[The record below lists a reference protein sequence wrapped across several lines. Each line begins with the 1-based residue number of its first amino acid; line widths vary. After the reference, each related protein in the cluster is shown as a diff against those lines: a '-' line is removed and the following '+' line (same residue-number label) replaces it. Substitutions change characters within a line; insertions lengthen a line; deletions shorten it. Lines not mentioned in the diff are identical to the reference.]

1 MAQIQGSAVTMQIR
15 ESGTTGG
22 YLNVVCE
29 TTSSLS
35 GSASVSTEVTKCNT
49 LTSVASPTITFSVEG
64 IAETAPSAG
73 QVSLEQML
81 GWFTAKTL
89 LDIKYE
95 DPEGT
100 GVNFYVQGSGY
111 MTEFGITSP
120 SEGNVSFTA
129 SFQLTGSIDVTP

>member
-49 LTSVASPTITFSVEG
+49 LTSVASPTITFAVEG

-73 QVSLEQML
+73 QVSVEQLL
-81 GWFTAKTL
+81 GWFTAKSL

-95 DPEGT
+95 DPEGGGT
-100 GVNFYVQGSGY
+100 NFYVQGTGY

>member
-1 MAQIQGSAVTMQIR
+1 MAQIAGSSVTLQIK
-15 ESGTTGG
+15 ESGSTGG

-49 LTSVASPTITFSVEG
+49 LTSVSSPTITFSVEG
-64 IAETAPSAG
+64 IAETSPSAG
-73 QVSLEQML
+73 QVSIEQLL
-81 GWFTAKTL
+81 GWFTAKTT

-95 DPEGT
+95 DPEGSGT
-100 GVNFYVQGSGY
+100 NFYVQGLGF

-120 SEGNVSFTA
+120 AEGNVSFTA
-129 SFQLTGSIDVTP
+129 SFQLTGTIDITP

>member
-1 MAQIQGSAVTMQIR
+1 MAQIQGSSVTMQLR
-15 ESGTTGG
+15 ENGSTGA

-64 IAETAPSAG
+64 IAETSPSSG

-81 GWFTAKTL
+81 GWFTAKSL

-95 DPEGT
+95 DPEGGGT
-100 GVNFYVQGSGY
+100 NFYVQGTGY

>member
-1 MAQIQGSAVTMQIR
+1 MAQIQGSSVTLQLR
-15 ESGTTGG
+15 ENGTTGA

-49 LTSVASPTITFSVEG
+49 LTSVSSPTVTFSVEG
-64 IAETAPSAG
+64 IAETSPSAG
-73 QVSLEQML
+73 QVSIEQL
-81 GWFTAKTL
+81 LSWFTGKSL

-95 DPEGT
+95 DPEGGGT
-100 GVNFYVQGSGY
+100 NFYVQGSGY
-111 MTEFGITSP
+111 ITEFGITSP

-129 SFQLTGSIDVTP
+129 SLQLTGSIDVTP

>member
-1 MAQIQGSAVTMQIR
+1 MAQIQGSSVTMQLR
-15 ESGTTGG
+15 ENGTTGG

-35 GSASVSTEVTKCNT
+35 GSASVSTEVTKCAT
-49 LTSVASPTITFSVEG
+49 LTSVASPTLTFSVEG
-64 IAETAPSAG
+64 IAETSPSAG
-73 QVSLEQML
+73 QVSIEQLL

-95 DPEGT
+95 DPESSGT
-100 GVNFYVQGSGY
+100 NFYVQGAGY

-129 SFQLTGSIDVTP
+129 SFQLTGTIDVTP

>member
-49 LTSVASPTITFSVEG
+49 LTSVASPTITFAVEG